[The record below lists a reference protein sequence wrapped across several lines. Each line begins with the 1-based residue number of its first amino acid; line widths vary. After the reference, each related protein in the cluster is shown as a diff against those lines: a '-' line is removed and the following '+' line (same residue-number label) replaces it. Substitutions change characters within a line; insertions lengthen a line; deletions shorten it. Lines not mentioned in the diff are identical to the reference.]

1 MRYLAA
7 NMPERMAVLG
17 QATGSG
23 DAAGDIQHLIASLG
37 LPQHIADYGV
47 GEPELRRAAGDLGG
61 RYPSEDMLRI
71 YLDAL

>member
-1 MRYLAA
+1 
-7 NMPERMAVLG
+7 MALLG

-23 DAAGDIQHLIASLG
+23 DPAGDIQRLIASLG

-47 GEPELRRAAGDLGG
+47 GEPDLQRAAKELGG
-61 RYPSEDMLRI
+61 RYPAEDLLRI